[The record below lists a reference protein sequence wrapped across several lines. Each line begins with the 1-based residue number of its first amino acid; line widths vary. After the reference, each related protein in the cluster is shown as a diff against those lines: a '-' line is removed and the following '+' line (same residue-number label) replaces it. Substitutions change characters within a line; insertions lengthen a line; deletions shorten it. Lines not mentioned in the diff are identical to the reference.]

1 MKENITIHET
11 ASIKFER
18 IDDAYSKFSTDTNKV
33 LDDSAGAYIS
43 ESFKDMKQRSNK
55 TLEIYLDEAC
65 NDEEKLECK
74 KAIKRYFLNDYND
87 FKEENLKLSVISF
100 ALLLIG
106 IVLIGILIFLER
118 ISAPYAI
125 TLILEIIAW
134 VFVWEFVDVFVFS
147 RFTNRM
153 KMNRIKKILDAEI
166 VFKDNFVK

>member
-1 MKENITIHET
+1 M
-11 ASIKFER
+11 
-18 IDDAYSKFSTDTNKV
+18 
-33 LDDSAGAYIS
+33 
-43 ESFKDMKQRSNK
+43 
-55 TLEIYLDEAC
+55 DEAC

-147 RFTNRM
+147 RFTNRV

-166 VFKDNFVK
+166 VFKDIFVK